1 MLDDFTKLI
10 CSNRKSIIISP
21 WSRDNLSPS
30 LKPKKSNTS
39 NFDGSALRFRS
50 VRGFTS
56 TCSPSFSLL
65 LLFLKLLPLMEYD
78 NSDNLFL
85 DTLMCLYST
94 SDTQTW
100 FEFLGAVLQE
110 LDEPKYLILH
120 QLKHLAVEHKY
131 LPVEEPLLVH
141 QSDIHCH

>member
-1 MLDDFTKLI
+1 M
-10 CSNRKSIIISP
+10 
-21 WSRDNLSPS
+21 
-30 LKPKKSNTS
+30 
-39 NFDGSALRFRS
+39 
-50 VRGFTS
+50 
-56 TCSPSFSLL
+56 
-65 LLFLKLLPLMEYD
+65 PLMEYD

-100 FEFLGAVLQE
+100 FEFLGAALQE

-141 QSDIHCH
+141 QSDIEISRIFKFTSRDLWKLDHTTHHQ